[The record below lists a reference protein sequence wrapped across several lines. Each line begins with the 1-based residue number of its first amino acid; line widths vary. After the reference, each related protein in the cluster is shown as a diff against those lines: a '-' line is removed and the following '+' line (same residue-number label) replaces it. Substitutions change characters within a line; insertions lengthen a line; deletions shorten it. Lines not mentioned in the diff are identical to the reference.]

1 MTNGCRRRREAAGSP
16 TAIPFPPSVRR
27 PVLLLAALALLPFA
41 RAAEAAPAAPDPA
54 RLARL
59 AETGQPLGRVFAPRE
74 YRGHDQVWRIAEL
87 PDGRLVFGNLNQ
99 VLEFDGLRWRT
110 IPVPGGSYIRALAT
124 DATGTVWVAGVDE
137 LGRLEPGP
145 DGELAYRSM
154 RAAVPAEVGELG
166 TVWSAFARPDGVWF
180 VSSAAAL
187 RWTGERFEAWPIRE
201 KGIVLAYPW
210 RDTVIVAREES
221 WSVPRP
227 GGGWEEVF
235 RTQVLPRALWEAP
248 DGRIVVVTG
257 RQGLQT
263 FADGRLQP
271 LPTEADEWLRTKK
284 IYGAH
289 VLPDDR
295 LLVTSLQGGA
305 IVLGPDLRV
314 EALCDDT
321 AGLPSETVIAGHL
334 DRHGGLW
341 LGTDNGV
348 VRLDYASP
356 VRVFGVGH
364 GLGRSGPES
373 IQRVGGRVLVSTARN
388 VLELLPPAA
397 LPGNPRLRESEAYS
411 DRVTELARLPDGVL
425 ASGLLGL
432 NWISG
437 GKSVKLDGPAG
448 VREVVEVPGEPGRI
462 VATHLNGLASWRR
475 DGEGW
480 RFEGE
485 WPEPRGELRG
495 LVADA
500 AGALWT
506 STPNAGVVRFEPAR
520 GEPRAA
526 RLERF
531 AEDAGLPV
539 DRRLV
544 ALGRVGG
551 APLFKTQQGFHRY
564 DPVARRFR
572 PETGFGA
579 RFADGS
585 TYVRLSAEDRFG
597 GLWMAVEPREDRP
610 AEILYGRD
618 GRWERLP
625 LPDLDRLGTFNFLTW
640 EEAGGREL
648 LWLGGQTELR
658 RVDLTAWRERPPPSP
673 GRTLLR
679 AVQAGRGRALAPGG
693 QGVELRAAENTLR
706 FAFATPGLGGEP
718 QALHE
723 SRLVGFADG
732 EAQTGAAGERTFTN
746 LPAGAYTFEVRGRS
760 ADGRWSE
767 PARFAFTVL
776 APWWQTPWAVAGYL
790 ISGSVGLFA
799 YIRWRIRRL
808 TRERRRLEAVI
819 AERTAEL
826 ARQNVELERLH
837 RLDQDEKLAAR
848 LAEEKAQ
855 LELLR
860 YQLNPHFLYNSLN
873 SIRALVFTNGEAAA
887 EMVTRLSEFCR
898 WTLTRTSDG
907 MTTVAEEVE
916 MLQAYLDIE
925 RTRWQES
932 LRARIDVDPAA
943 RELQIPQFLF
953 LPLLEN
959 AIKYGGRTS
968 PDLLE
973 IATTIK
979 VEDDHLVC
987 QVANTGQWVRDPGPG
1002 GDGDQAESTR
1012 IGLDNLR
1019 QRLARYYGPDRR
1031 PEVVTM
1037 PGWVCVRLSLP
1048 RHPARRGSASPV

>member
-1 MTNGCRRRREAAGSP
+1 MRRL
-16 TAIPFPPSVRR
+16 
-27 PVLLLAALALLPFA
+27 VLLLAAS
-41 RAAEAAPAAPDPA
+41 AAVAASGAAH
-54 RLARL
+54 L
-59 AETGQPLGRVFAPRE
+59 AEVGQPVGRVFAPRE
-74 YRGHDQVWRIAEL
+74 YRGHDQIWRVAEL
-87 PDGRLVFGNLNQ
+87 PDGRLVFGNFNQ
-99 VLEFDGLRWRT
+99 VLEYDGLRWRA
-110 IPVPGGSYIRALAT
+110 IPVPGGSYVRALAT
-124 DATGTVWVAGVDE
+124 DVAGHVWLAGVDE

-145 DGELAYRSM
+145 DGELVYRSF
-154 RAAVPAEVGELG
+154 RAAVPAELG
-166 TVWSAFARPDGVWF
+166 PLGSIWSVWARPDGVWF
-180 VSSAAAL
+180 VSSVAAL
-187 RWTGERFEAWPIRE
+187 RWSGDRFEVWPIRE
-201 KGIVLAYPW
+201 RGIVLAYPW
-210 RDTVIVAREES
+210 RDTVLVARAES
-221 WSVPRP
+221 WAVPRP
-227 GGGWEEVF
+227 GGEWEEVL

-248 DGRIVVVTG
+248 DGRLVVVTG
-257 RQGLQT
+257 QQGLRVL
-263 FADGRLQP
+263 AGDRLEP
-271 LPTEADEWLRTKK
+271 LPTEVDDWLRTKK

-289 VLPDDR
+289 PLPGDR

-305 IVLGPDLRV
+305 VLLGPDLRQ
-314 EALCDDT
+314 EALFDDT
-321 AGLPSETVIAGHL
+321 AGLPSETVITGHL

-348 VRLDYASP
+348 ARLDFASP
-356 VRVFGVGH
+356 VRAFGLAH

-373 IQRVGGRVLVSTARN
+373 IQRVDGRVLVSTARN
-388 VLELLPPAA
+388 VLELVPPAA
-397 LPGNPRLRESEAYS
+397 LPGNPRLREAEAYG
-411 DRVTELARLPDGVL
+411 DRITELARLPDGVL

-437 GKSVKLDGPAG
+437 GRSVKLEGPAG

-462 VATHLNGLASWRR
+462 VATHLGGLASWRR
-475 DGEGW
+475 DGAGW

-500 AGALWT
+500 DGALWT
-506 STPNAGVVRFEPAR
+506 STPNAGVVRLEPAR

-526 RLERF
+526 RVERF
-531 AEDAGLPV
+531 AEEAGLPV
-539 DRRLV
+539 GRRAV

-551 APLFKTQQGFHRY
+551 APLFKTQRGLHRF
-564 DPVARRFR
+564 DRATRRFR
-572 PETGFGA
+572 PDPAFGG
-579 RFADGS
+579 RFADGGS
-585 TYVRLSAEDRFG
+585 YVRLSAEDGLG
-597 GLWMAVEPREDRP
+597 GLWMAVEPRDERP
-610 AEILYGRD
+610 AEIVYGRD

-625 LPDLDRLGTFNFLTW
+625 MPDLDRLGTFNFLLW
-640 EEAGGREL
+640 EQDRGREL
-648 LWLGGQTELR
+648 LWVGGQSELR
-658 RVDLTAWRERPPPSP
+658 RVDLTAWHERPPPGP
-673 GRTLLR
+673 GRTILR
-679 AVQAGRGRALAPGG
+679 AVQAGRGRALAAGG
-693 QGVELRAAENTLR
+693 RGVELRAAENTVR
-706 FAFATPGLGGEP
+706 FAFATPGFGGEP
-718 QALHE
+718 QVLHE

-732 EAQTGAAGERTFTN
+732 DAQAGPAGERTFTN

-776 APWWQTPWAVAGYL
+776 APWWQTPWAVAGYVV
-790 ISGSVGLFA
+790 SGAFALFA

-826 ARQNVELERLH
+826 ERQNVELERLH

-873 SIRALVFTNGEAAA
+873 SIRALVFTNAEAAA

-932 LRARIDVDPAA
+932 LRARIDVDPATRDA
-943 RELQIPQFLF
+943 QIPQFLF

-973 IATTIK
+973 ITTTIK
-979 VEDDHLVC
+979 FEDDHLVC
-987 QVANTGQWVRDPGPG
+987 QVANTGQWVREPEAGGG
-1002 GDGDQAESTR
+1002 GDHAESTR

-1019 QRLARYYGPDRR
+1019 QRLARYYGPDCR

-1048 RHPARRGSASPV
+1048 RHPPRRGSASPM